1 MDFIIITFT
10 SSRSILPASS
20 IGSTVHHPE
29 YVANP
34 IFELSSIN
42 PPQIYVR
49 TIMWMKLPTM
59 WKKKMRRIEI
69 GTFAC
74 VHNSSKFEIL
84 LNVFLIFE
92 FLISREKLKLIKT
105 SLCPYVPEISR
116 TCRST
121 LASWTPQ
128 HGRRSATCRRTRAC
142 RRIRSTIDGVVCTLS
157 TPRNT
162 CSRNWFYPPARRL
175 STTASIVCAAVCETG
190 RPRACSTRTRSC
202 RCTCKLYR
210 FAAL

>member
-74 VHNSSKFEIL
+74 VHNSGNEIL

-105 SLCPYVPEISR
+105 SLLSI
-116 TCRST
+116 
-121 LASWTPQ
+121 
-128 HGRRSATCRRTRAC
+128 RTRN
-142 RRIRSTIDGVVCTLS
+142 ISYVSKHISKL
-157 TPRNT
+157 NT
-162 CSRNWFYPPARRL
+162 
-175 STTASIVCAAVCETG
+175 TTWAKIGNV
-190 RPRACSTRTRSC
+190 
-202 RCTCKLYR
+202 
-210 FAAL
+210 